1 MKKIATVFLVMLA
14 GCAQYNADRVS
25 IDFEPMYPQEMPLVE
40 TNNRSGTIFN
50 AAQGNLF
57 AMETKAQQV
66 GDIITVSFAESFQ
79 ATKSQNA
86 ATSRSLDSSV
96 NLPGVTNLILPDR
109 TNAADLSTKLA
120 AGSENSFS
128 GSGSSAQ
135 SNSLTGQV
143 SVHVVRVFQN
153 GNLEILGQ
161 KKLTLNNGDEYI
173 RVHGIVRP
181 QDIDAQNVVS
191 SDRIANANIQYIGAG
206 DIAESSKKG
215 WYSKLL
221 DNVNPL

>member
-1 MKKIATVFLVMLA
+1 MDKIALAFLIALA
-14 GCAQYNADRVS
+14 GCAQYNADSVS
-25 IDFEPMYPQEMPLVE
+25 SEFEPMYPQDMPLVE
-40 TNNRSGTIFN
+40 RDNRSGTIFN
-50 AAQGNLF
+50 AANGNLF
-57 AMETKAQQV
+57 SMESKAQMV
-66 GDIITVSFAESFQ
+66 GDIITIEFAESFQ

-86 ATSRSLDSSV
+86 ATSKTSDSSIS
-96 NLPGVTNLILPDR
+96 LPTLMARAELSAKLS
-109 TNAADLSTKLA
+109 AAA
-120 AGSENSFS
+120 ENSFS

-173 RVHGIVRP
+173 RVQGIVRP
-181 QDIDAQNVVS
+181 QDINAENVVS

-206 DIAESSKKG
+206 DIAASGKKG
-215 WYSKLL
+215 WYSKIL
-221 DNVNPL
+221 DNINPL

>member
-1 MKKIATVFLVMLA
+1 MDKIALAFLIALA
-14 GCAQYNADRVS
+14 GCAQYNADSVS
-25 IDFEPMYPQEMPLVE
+25 SEFEPMYPQDMPLVE
-40 TNNRSGTIFN
+40 RDNRSGTIFN
-50 AAQGNLF
+50 AANGNLF
-57 AMETKAQQV
+57 SMESKAQMV
-66 GDIITVSFAESFQ
+66 GDIITIEFAESFQ

-86 ATSRSLDSSV
+86 ATSKTSDSPIA
-96 NLPGVTNLILPDR
+96 LPTLMARAELSAKLS
-109 TNAADLSTKLA
+109 AAA
-120 AGSENSFS
+120 ENSFS

-173 RVHGIVRP
+173 RVQGIVRP
-181 QDIDAQNVVS
+181 QDINAENVVS

-206 DIAESSKKG
+206 DIAASGKKG
-215 WYSKLL
+215 WYSKIL
-221 DNVNPL
+221 DNINPL

>member
-1 MKKIATVFLVMLA
+1 MHKIVPVLVIMLS
-14 GCAQYNADRVS
+14 GCAQHNADRVS

-50 AAQGNLF
+50 ATRGNLF
-57 AMETKAQQV
+57 SMESRAQMV
-66 GDIITVSFAESFQ
+66 GDIITVQFAESFQ

-86 ATSRSLDSSV
+86 ATAKSNDSSIS
-96 NLPGVTNLILPDR
+96 LPTALGTPE
-109 TNAADLSTKLA
+109 LSTKL
-120 AGSENSFS
+120 GSSLANTFS

-135 SNSLTGQV
+135 SNSLNGQV

-153 GNLEILGQ
+153 GNIEILGQ

-181 QDIDAQNVVS
+181 KDINEKNIVS

-206 DIAESSKKG
+206 DIAETGKKG
-215 WYSKLL
+215 WYSKIL
-221 DNVNPL
+221 DTINPL